1 MTEEPEEVPK
11 PVRPQALTIL
21 CWLSFF
27 GSGLGAVSNLFFYL
41 FHNQVIEVIESGVYK
56 DMGFDM
62 TMISS
67 VSKYYFLLT
76 GLLQIVAFT
85 GVRQM
90 FDLKRVG
97 FHMYAISQFLML
109 IISTV
114 YIYRPSGVFPTFD
127 LMFSGLFVLL
137 YLRFKDVMR

>member
-1 MTEEPEEVPK
+1 MSEEPIEIPK
-11 PVRPQALTIL
+11 PIRPQALTVV

-56 DMGFDM
+56 DLGFDM

-67 VSKYYFLLT
+67 VSKYYFLFT
-76 GLLQIVAFT
+76 GLLQVAAFT

-90 FDLKRVG
+90 FELKRIG
-97 FHMYAISQFLML
+97 FHFYTVSQLLML

-114 YIYRPSGVFPTFD
+114 YIYRPSGIFPAFD
-127 LMFSGLFVLL
+127 LMFSGLFILL
-137 YLRFKDVMR
+137 YLRFREAMK